1 MAVPETIEYKGVS
14 FTFWDVAGNIY
25 IYIYIYICYLLCC
38 CCISSVDTSS
48 LVPLWIIP
56 ASCSVQNRPLWKY
69 YFHGTQPATQG
80 VVDSSDRGRIPL
92 ANKQDLPNAMTA
104 AEMAQELGL
113 HHPSSPGS
121 NRRRRWSA
129 PRPLKLASSLRPKM
143 LRWWLFL
150 QAHYSELLCNRVRRS
165 RGSVCTNINIQ
176 VGFNSI
182 LHQSLNF
189 ISFQTTLHS
198 ALAAFKK
205 SCIFVQVGWR
215 ELACLHFVW
224 PACALWY
231 VLPLWDRR
239 SCICVR
245 TSGVTRVV
253 CTKLAWY
260 I

>member
-1 MAVPETIEYKGVS
+1 
-14 FTFWDVAGNIY
+14 
-25 IYIYIYICYLLCC
+25 
-38 CCISSVDTSS
+38 
-48 LVPLWIIP
+48 
-56 ASCSVQNRPLWKY
+56 LWKY

-80 VVDSSDRGRIPL
+80 VVDSSDRGRIPLAREELNALLDDEELRDAALLVL

-129 PRPLKLASSLRPKM
+129 PRPLKLASSLRPTM

-205 SCIFVQVGWR
+205 SCIFVQVG
-215 ELACLHFVW
+215 
-224 PACALWY
+224 
-231 VLPLWDRR
+231 
-239 SCICVR
+239 
-245 TSGVTRVV
+245 
-253 CTKLAWY
+253 
-260 I
+260 